1 MPEIL
6 QYGFMQRAFL
16 AGVVVALICPAIGI
30 FLTLRRLSMIGDT
43 LSHVA
48 LAGVAGGILLN
59 FYPIYMALILTLLAS
74 FGIELLRKEFH
85 QYAEISL
92 AVVLSFGIGLAT
104 ILISLGGAG
113 AQVFS
118 YLFGSVTLVTSR
130 DMLSILILGAIIM
143 ATVLFYYRQLFYMA
157 FDETAARLAG
167 VPVKRINMIFTILVA
182 VTISISMRIVGILM
196 VSSLMV
202 IPVAT
207 SLQLK
212 KSFLV
217 TFIASLCF
225 GLISVLAGLTISFYA
240 SLAPGGTIVMTSV
253 GILIIVA
260 AIQRL
265 MSN

>member
-6 QYGFMQRAFL
+6 QYGFMQRAL
-16 AGVVVALICPAIGI
+16 VAGIVVALICPSIGI

-59 FYPIYMALILTLLAS
+59 FYPIYMALLFTLLAS
-74 FGIELLRKEFH
+74 FGIELLRREFH

-92 AVVLSFGIGLAT
+92 AVVLSSGIGLAT
-104 ILISLGGAG
+104 ILISMGGAG

-118 YLFGSVTLVTSR
+118 YLFGSVTLVSSQ
-130 DMLSILILGAIIM
+130 DMLSIILLGSVIL
-143 ATVLFYYRQLFYMA
+143 ATIAFYYRQLFYMA

-167 VPVKRINMIFTILVA
+167 VPVKRINLIFTILVA
-182 VTISISMRIVGILM
+182 ITISISMRIVGILM

-202 IPVAT
+202 IPVAS

-217 TFIASLCF
+217 TFIASLGF
-225 GLISVLAGLTISFYA
+225 GLLSVIVGLIISFYA

-253 GILIIVA
+253 AILAVVA
-260 AIQRL
+260 AVKKL
-265 MSN
+265 LTG